1 MKGVEFRFLEP
12 VDVLFLRGNKG
23 YGDPGSYGESYVPPW
38 PSVIAGALRSR
49 ILAGDG
55 FDLAAFAEGKVRH
68 PAIGT
73 PEAPGACR
81 VVAFHLA
88 RRWPSGQPE
97 ALVLPPADLVITKA
111 AQFGQHPPV
120 ISVHAMRPV
129 PLPGAGDALLD
140 SYPLPLRPVLAE
152 KSRLKPAGGYWL
164 TEHAL
169 RAYLAGRLPEPGDL
183 VEAKQL
189 WQTEPRVGVGLD
201 PGKRSAYEG
210 RLFTAEAVAM
220 ARRILPQDA
229 AGFDVGFLVGVAGCA
244 VPREGMLRVGGDGRA
259 MALRAL
265 DEYAFPEPDY
275 EAISRARRC
284 RMILAS
290 PGVFAHGWLPTGV
303 ERVDGEWRFELYG
316 VRARLVAAC
325 VPRAEWISGW
335 DLARERPKPARRAAP
350 AGSVYW
356 LDDLEASAEQ
366 LRALVE
372 GGLWSE
378 LYMDPIR
385 RAEGFNRIWL
395 AEWMK
400 EE

>member
-73 PEAPGACR
+73 PDEPGTFR
-81 VVAFHLA
+81 IVAFHLA

-97 ALVLPPADLVITKA
+97 ALVLPPADLVVTKA
-111 AQFGQHPPV
+111 AQFGQHPPE
-120 ISVHAMRPV
+120 ISMHAMRPV
-129 PLPGAGDALLD
+129 ALPGAGDALLD
-140 SYPLPLRPVLAE
+140 SYPLPMRPVLAE
-152 KSRLKPAGGYWL
+152 KSRRKPARDYWL
-164 TEHAL
+164 TERAL
-169 RAYLAGRLPEPGDL
+169 RAYLAGRLPDPKDL
-183 VEAKQL
+183 VHSSEL
-189 WQTEPRVGVGLD
+189 WKSDPRVGVGLD
-201 PGKRSAYEG
+201 PGKRSAYER
-210 RLFTAEAVAM
+210 RLFTAEAVTM
-220 ARRILPQDA
+220 ARRILPHDSER
-229 AGFDVGFLVGVAGCA
+229 FDVGFLMGVAGCE

-259 MALRAL
+259 MAIRAL
-265 DEYAFPEPDY
+265 DGYAFPEPNY
-275 EAISRARRC
+275 EAIAQARRC

-290 PGVFAHGWLPTGV
+290 PGIFADGWLPTGV

-335 DLARERPKPARRAAP
+335 DLARERPKPARRVAP

-356 LDDLEASAEQ
+356 FDELEASPQDLRRLAE
-366 LRALVE
+366 E
-372 GGLWSE
+372 GLWSE
-378 LYMDPIR
+378 LYLDRVR

-395 AEWMK
+395 AEWTK